1 MKKKLIKR
9 YLMLCLPFVC
19 GLLLYRL
26 GSYGIVSSL
35 LFFCGGY
42 ILIKNI
48 FDYRVVRKNIK
59 KCIDNDKKLE
69 IDIDKLDSVNE
80 IMLNLDRDRLD
91 DDIDKEYINM
101 NNNDYGYE
109 YIKCDNI
116 HGLKSVRI
124 HKKVRRRY

>member
-19 GLLLYRL
+19 GLLLYRF

-91 DDIDKEYINM
+91 DDIDKEYNNM

-116 HGLKSVRI
+116 HGLKSVRM